1 MHRNLIG
8 LPYRI
13 SFSARHSLKTIKGG
27 DNGTVKVKVWGS
39 YTQDKITNVR
49 YIFDAEYSSDI
60 VVFLINYLHNGYQ
73 TIPPVCVVGAY
84 HPESSDRANKGPDLE
99 NMILNPMGVLLC
111 YVDQNLSTKSCYEHT
126 GNHQRKPSND
136 ACACK

>member
-1 MHRNLIG
+1 MYRNLIG
-8 LPYRI
+8 LLFLI

-27 DNGTVKVKVWGS
+27 DNGTVKVWGS

-60 VVFLINYLHNGYQ
+60 VVSHINYLYNVCE
-73 TIPPVCVVGAY
+73 TIPPICVVGAY
-84 HPESSDRANKGPDLE
+84 HPESSGRANMGPDLE